1 MLSDIFTHHS
11 FFETCIIR
19 VRKHSIYFTTA
30 AWETLY
36 LVMALSVGTA
46 EFVLVFHFA
55 AGTCTVVVV
64 VVCLFVSYH
73 DYVPQNSIHIQ
84 CL

>member
-1 MLSDIFTHHS
+1 MGNIILSNGAF
-11 FFETCIIR
+11 C
-19 VRKHSIYFTTA
+19 
-30 AWETLY
+30 WE
-36 LVMALSVGTA
+36 SDWKQ